1 MATNSTPTAAQP
13 PATGFQ
19 PAFKRVAQTN
29 DFDCWLACIATLVA
43 RPLADVRQVAVEKFK
58 LPKNGPYPFMDEIM
72 IAKLLAHW
80 SLLAT
85 VWKEST
91 GIASLPDVA
100 IGLAAYD
107 PETEI
112 GRHVVFVRQRNESGK
127 VVQEYIIDPAYWIE
141 PSQHIRT
148 DIKGFPVS
156 WHIAVTP
163 MQPAGK

>member
-1 MATNSTPTAAQP
+1 MATTPTAART

-29 DFDCWLACIATLVA
+29 DFDCWLAAISTIVN
-43 RPLADVRQVAVEKFK
+43 RPLDEVRKVAVEKFK
-58 LPKNGPYPFMDEIM
+58 LPRNGPYAFMDEIM

-100 IGLAAYD
+100 IGLASYD

-141 PSQHIRT
+141 PSQHVRT
-148 DIKGFPVS
+148 DIKGFPIS
-156 WHIAVTP
+156 WHIGVTP
-163 MQPAGK
+163 MRPAGK

>member
-1 MATNSTPTAAQP
+1 MATAPTTAP
-13 PATGFQ
+13 SATQNFK
-19 PAFKRVAQTN
+19 PAFARIPQKES
-29 DFDCWLACIATLVA
+29 FDCWLSCIATIVGKSL
-43 RPLADVRQVAVEKFK
+43 DEVRAVAVDRFRH
-58 LPKNGPYPFMDEIM
+58 PAHGPYAFMDEIM

-100 IGLAAYD
+100 IGLASYD

-141 PSQHIRT
+141 PSQHVRT
-148 DIKGFPVS
+148 DIKGFPIS
-156 WHIAVTP
+156 WHIGVTP
-163 MQPAGK
+163 MRPAGK